1 MTAARRCSECGEPL
15 TDKGPH
21 AKTCSPKCRSARS
34 RRLKRQRK
42 ERGAETALP
51 PHQKELAEAIEREKI
66 DAVHEVIKE
75 EVRPVVRESIT
86 EDTIQA
92 IGKMVGLTGVAIAAL
107 TEDLA
112 SDDATIR
119 QRAYTLLL
127 KYTVGHQAIVRPPD
141 EDRTQPIEVNFAL
154 PRPERDKTDNGDTEI
169 LPTAEVVDAQAEE
182 LRTCDTCG
190 REDTADKF
198 AANSTRCLDCYAK
211 QRARA
216 DEFLR
221 DYDGS

>member
-1 MTAARRCSECGEPL
+1 
-15 TDKGPH
+15 
-21 AKTCSPKCRSARS
+21 
-34 RRLKRQRK
+34 
-42 ERGAETALP
+42 
-51 PHQKELAEAIEREKI
+51 
-66 DAVHEVIKE
+66 VHEVIKE

-154 PRPERDKTDNGDTEI
+154 PRPERTEAQE
-169 LPTAEVVDAQAEE
+169 PSPDEPVVVDAVEVK
-182 LRTCDTCG
+182 TCDTCG
-190 REDTADKF
+190 KEAPATEF

-221 DYDGS
+221 DDDGS